1 MSARQAEQAVPCAS
15 HLVELRSQ
23 SRRPGLFT
31 LAPHGFIE
39 RPSSGLFVCE
49 HANILLQPDTATT

>member
-23 SRRPGLFT
+23 SRRPGRFT
-31 LAPHGFIE
+31 LAPHESRE
-39 RPSSGLFVCE
+39 RSSSGLFVCE
-49 HANILLQPDTATT
+49 DANILLQPDTGTT